1 MYYLSNLL
9 VVFPAGRLMD
19 RVGRAP
25 VLALGHA
32 AGACGAAS
40 VALSLGAQVGGG
52 PLVLASFLGGLF
64 CVGAGWCL
72 TYIPGSAILADAT
85 SFEERGTLFG
95 TNDAVVSLFGATMT
109 ILAGFL
115 YAGWGVL
122 GLAFLGLGCGALPFA
137 AAFAL

>member
-1 MYYLSNLL
+1 MLMGGL
-9 VVFPAGRLMD
+9 V
-19 RVGRAP
+19 
-25 VLALGHA
+25 LG
-32 AGACGAAS
+32 
-40 VALSLGAQVGGG
+40 LGA
-52 PLVLASFLGGLF
+52 VLFVRTDLAWLAGVGLF

-72 TYIPGSAILADAT
+72 TYIPGSVILADAT

-137 AAFAL
+137 AGFALRRHRVARAVPRSDAAAPPDEA